1 MLRSMVLVTLVVSSI
16 LAFADQNRVVDCG
29 QGQSLTR
36 TLASLDKSEPAT
48 VRFKGTCTEYVVID
62 GFDNLTLKGMSN
74 AAIQQPAFDPP
85 TSLILVVS
93 VTASRSVTLSGFRV
107 HSRPLAFSAIGI
119 SKGSTDVLVKQVTTD
134 GSWGIVTYEASQ
146 VWLVKVT
153 VNMTSGY
160 AAVSAFDKSDV
171 HIVDGLL
178 QGRADPDWHAG
189 VVASSGHVTM
199 QGTAIHDMQQ
209 GISIGASGSVDWVNF
224 DSTALG
230 IDVIID
236 NPSGINFN
244 GAIVGDGSSLNISS
258 AKLRISNAGQTWGG
272 DTGAVFVT
280 NGSTLNAGSNL
291 VVTGSQGQGVIVSNG
306 SHAQLAGSSITRGA
320 HGGLVVVNLS
330 TVGVD
335 FTNPLTVIG
344 SNGTDLFC
352 DSKSQIAGSANI
364 ASAAVVQCAN
374 LLPSN
379 YESLP

>member
-16 LAFADQNRVVDCG
+16 LAFADQNPVVDCDR
-29 QGQSLTR
+29 GQSLTR
-36 TLASLDKSEPAT
+36 TLASLHKSESAT

-74 AAIQQPAFDPP
+74 AAIQQPTFDPP
-85 TSLILVVS
+85 TGLILVVS
-93 VTASRSVTLSGFRV
+93 VMASRSVTLSGFTV
-107 HSRPLAFSAIGI
+107 HSRPLAFSAVGI
-119 SKGSTDVLVKQVTTD
+119 SGGSTDVLIKQVTTD
-134 GSWGIVTYEASQ
+134 GSWGIVTYQASQ
-146 VWLVKVT
+146 VTLVKVM
-153 VNMTSGY
+153 VKMTSGW

-171 HIVDGLL
+171 HIVDGFL
-178 QGRADPDWHAG
+178 QGSANPDWHVGVAAG
-189 VVASSGHVTM
+189 SGHITM
-199 QGTAIHDMQQ
+199 QGTTIRDMQQ
-209 GISIGASGSVDWVNF
+209 GISIGASGSVDVVNF

-230 IDVIID
+230 VDVIID

-244 GAIVGDGSSLNISS
+244 GAFVGDGSSLNINN

-272 DTGAVFVT
+272 DTGAVLVT

-291 VVTGSQGQGVIVSNG
+291 IVTGSQGQGVIVSNG
-306 SHAQLAGSSITRGA
+306 SHAQFAGSSITGGA

-335 FTNPLTVIG
+335 FANPLTVIA

-352 DSKSQIAGSANI
+352 DSKSQVAGSANI
-364 ASAAVVQCAN
+364 ANAAVVQCAN